1 MSKPKLPLHD
11 NQLIANDFTDNI
23 DAFKSMMESCYCYG
37 GLTKT
42 NKYLV
47 DFKKELGDLV
57 WNEVYESHGSFLK
70 NNYTV
75 EHDVYKDYEGVTYNR
90 LVPRLDNT
98 NNDI

>member
-42 NKYLV
+42 K
-47 DFKKELGDLV
+47 
-57 WNEVYESHGSFLK
+57 
-70 NNYTV
+70 
-75 EHDVYKDYEGVTYNR
+75 
-90 LVPRLDNT
+90 
-98 NNDI
+98 